1 MKRVH
6 YIDNYLI
13 NPQHPVT
20 VNLIG
25 AGGTGSQV
33 LTCLARLDTALRGLG
48 HPGLFVT
55 LYDSDIVTE
64 ANIGRQLF
72 SPSDIGLNK
81 AQCLVTRMN
90 NFFGNDWKAVPD
102 IYPAALKDAR
112 RDNLANIMITCTDNI
127 KSRLDLWNILKAVPV
142 SEYRSHET
150 PLYWMDFGNTQD
162 TGQVVL
168 GTVPKK
174 IRQPESKLYETV
186 ESLKVITRYVKYAR
200 VKEKDSG
207 PSCSLAEALEKQDL
221 FINSTLAQLG
231 CNILWKMF
239 RNGMIEIYRGLWLLS
254 WFVKEFGTADAIDAK
269 EKGMAPEALLDERIR
284 DLPAGSDG
292 LLLQPYWTAGIL
304 HPDSLGAVIGFSD
317 YHTRYHFYRAIIE
330 GLCLELYMALRIM
343 EDRSG
348 LTIHEIRIGGG
359 GAKSDV
365 VCQIAA
371 DVFGLPV
378 VRSQTHEACS
388 IGSSMVAF
396 VAKGVFADFDAAAKA
411 MVHVKDT
418 FQPNERNHEVYNDI
432 YEQAYR
438 KIYPR
443 LRSLV
448 WKKAFMLSY
457 CASWVMKNMFS

>member
-150 PLYWMDFGNTQD
+150 PLYWMDFGNART
-162 TGQVVL
+162 TGQVL
-168 GTVPKK
+168 IGNIRGK
-174 IRQPESKLYETV
+174 ILQPVSNEYLPIPRMN
-186 ESLKVITRYVKYAR
+186 VITEEVRYSTI
-200 VKEKDSG
+200 KEKDSG
-207 PSCSLAEALEKQDL
+207 PSCSLAEALQKQDL
-221 FINSTLAQLG
+221 FINSILAQTG
-231 CNILWKMF
+231 CDILWRMLREGRTF
-239 RNGMIEIYRGLWLLS
+239 YRGAYLN
-254 WFVKEFGTADAIDAK
+254 
-269 EKGMAPEALLDERIR
+269 LD
-284 DLPAGSDG
+284 
-292 LLLQPYWTAGIL
+292 T
-304 HPDSLGAVIGFSD
+304 
-317 YHTRYHFYRAIIE
+317 
-330 GLCLELYMALRIM
+330 LRINP
-343 EDRSG
+343 
-348 LTIHEIRIGGG
+348 I
-359 GAKSDV
+359 
-365 VCQIAA
+365 
-371 DVFGLPV
+371 PV
-378 VRSQTHEACS
+378 
-388 IGSSMVAF
+388 
-396 VAKGVFADFDAAAKA
+396 
-411 MVHVKDT
+411 
-418 FQPNERNHEVYNDI
+418 
-432 YEQAYR
+432 
-438 KIYPR
+438 
-443 LRSLV
+443 
-448 WKKAFMLSY
+448 
-457 CASWVMKNMFS
+457 